1 MKPVIAVYGNQE
13 LNIGHGIAADLT
25 LAGYEVHLFDLPR
38 FHESLAPLDTWKRG
52 NWGR

>member
-1 MKPVIAVYGNQE
+1 MKPVIAVCGNQE